1 MSWKVLNK
9 SISEKKNNLVQN
21 RKELEGMN
29 GNIIKVIESNDV
41 GAVFRTLND
50 HSRYT
55 RPKHIKTNFKS
66 LPEFV
71 PGGLPSVWWSLSME
85 L

>member
-1 MSWKVLNK
+1 V
-9 SISEKKNNLVQN
+9 SISEKENNLVQN
-21 RKELEGMN
+21 GKELEGMN

-50 HSRYT
+50 LSRYT
-55 RPKHIKTNFKS
+55 RPKQ
-66 LPEFV
+66 
-71 PGGLPSVWWSLSME
+71 E